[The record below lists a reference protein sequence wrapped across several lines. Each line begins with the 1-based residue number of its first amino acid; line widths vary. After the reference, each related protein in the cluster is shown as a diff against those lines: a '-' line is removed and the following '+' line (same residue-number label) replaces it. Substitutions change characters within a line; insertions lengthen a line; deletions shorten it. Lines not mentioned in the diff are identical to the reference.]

1 MLVKGYF
8 GNRYFC
14 FEKQGLTMHLGKR
27 CGLIRIYLFN
37 NNPMNDK
44 IIQRKKAI
52 TGSRAPM

>member
-14 FEKQGLTMHLGKR
+14 LEKQGLAMHLGKR
-27 CGLIRIYLFN
+27 CGLARIYPFN
-37 NNPMNDK
+37 NKLMNDK